1 MVVKVY
7 IDEREREQYYRAGE
21 LSLDLRSEV
30 VVECAERFRVGKVV
44 GKAPYFPLHK
54 LKQPLKPVMRLATS
68 EDLER
73 FRRMT
78 AREGEARQLAV
89 RLAAGRQC
97 PMKIVHVRSSSDGIK
112 LTVFFTAEE
121 RVDFRDL
128 VRDLSHRLRAKIEMN
143 QIGVRDEAAITGSGI
158 GLCGRTL

>member
-97 PMKIVHVRSSSDGIK
+97 PMKIVHVRSSSDGNK

-121 RVDFRDL
+121 R
-128 VRDLSHRLRAKIEMN
+128 
-143 QIGVRDEAAITGSGI
+143 
-158 GLCGRTL
+158 